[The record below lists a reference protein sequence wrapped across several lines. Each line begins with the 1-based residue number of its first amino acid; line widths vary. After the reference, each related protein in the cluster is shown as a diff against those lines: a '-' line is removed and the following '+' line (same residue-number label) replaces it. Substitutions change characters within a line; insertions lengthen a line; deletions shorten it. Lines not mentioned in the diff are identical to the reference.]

1 MRNQTEEIMKEHAA
15 DTVIAAAAHKV
26 STAGG
31 ATALLGGLTANDIA
45 AFGGL
50 FIAVVG
56 LLIQWYYKRK
66 ADRRADEL
74 HQARL
79 AAARE
84 DDHDAE

>member
-1 MRNQTEEIMKEHAA
+1 MKEHAA

-31 ATALLGGLTANDIA
+31 ATALIGGLTANDIA

-50 FIAVVG
+50 LIAAIG

-79 AAARE
+79 AELRE
-84 DDHDAE
+84 EDEPAGQ